1 MDYRLG
7 AVEDVE
13 DVEETEDTEDNG
25 PLLESSCDPEADET
39 ERTQIPRHR

>member
-39 ERTQIPRHR
+39 ERAQVRRHR